1 MIILLVEDDASI
13 ARAIVRG
20 LTEEGHAVDHCAR
33 AADADKQIT
42 LIAYDLVVLDWGLP
56 DGDGL
61 SLVRAWRERGLR
73 TPVLMLTARHAVGE
87 RVAGLRAGA
96 DDYLAKPFDFEEFL
110 ARIEALSRRSQGQ
123 LEHASCGGVVLDGTR
138 RVLRLDGPE
147 GSEVPLT
154 PREFSLAAELFR
166 HRGKVLSRFRLISAV
181 WGTDFDGDPSVLDVY
196 LGYLRTKLESVGG
209 DRVQLR
215 NVRGHG
221 YRLVSRE
228 DPR

>member
-123 LEHASCGGVVLDGTR
+123 LEQASCGGVVLDGTR

-166 HRGKVLSRFRLISAV
+166 HRGEVLSRFRLISAV